1 MTKGRWLMIERRA
14 VRTGVRYEVR
24 LRGPDGKERSGS
36 FRTRKEAERHER
48 SERPAV
54 DRGTWVDPRAA
65 GTSFA
70 EYADRWMGQRTLRP
84 RTVELRTVELRTV
97 ELYDGLLATHI
108 LQTFGTLPLGRITP
122 AAVRTWHADLA
133 ARHPTTAAKAYR
145 LLSAILKTAVADE
158 HLG

>member
-1 MTKGRWLMIERRA
+1 MTKGRWSMIERRA
-14 VRTGVRYEVR
+14 VRTGVRYQVR
-24 LRGPDGKERSGS
+24 LRAPNGKERSGS
-36 FRTRKEAERHER
+36 FRTRTEAERHER

-84 RTVELRTVELRTV
+84 RTVELRTV